1 MSPRLEEFLFAP
13 ANARSVAALRI
24 GLAAVA
30 AFAFYPYDTGALA
43 TLVQAPWLVHLYRD
57 VIQTK
62 TYWLLTMAALAAFA
76 AGLWSRPAGLLAALL
91 LAPYVPIQG
100 VMISR
105 YLLWFAVTA
114 LSLLCSDRRWALRSL
129 IGFPQ
134 RNDVGPTWPI
144 RLIQLQLST
153 LYLVNAIAKSSPG
166 YLSGGALAAMSTRL
180 PNFLVQCAD
189 GLFTLAGISIPLGIA
204 AAATVAIEY
213 CLAIGFWFP
222 RLRWPTAVLGAV
234 FHAGL
239 TRLITIAALDI
250 ASVALYAAFLLPV
263 RSPRARVASN
273 VASR

>member
-1 MSPRLEEFLFAP
+1 MSPRLEQFLFAP

-24 GLAAVA
+24 GVSAVA
-30 AFAFYPYDTGALA
+30 AFAFYPYDTGVLA
-43 TLVQAPWLVHLYRD
+43 TLVQAPWASQLYRD
-57 VIQTK
+57 LIQTQA
-62 TYWLLTMAALAAFA
+62 YWALTMAALAAFA

-105 YLLWFAVTA
+105 YLLWFTVAA

-129 IGFPQ
+129 IGFRQ

-180 PNFLVQCAD
+180 PNFLLQFD
-189 GLFTLAGISIPLGIA
+189 GGLFTLAGISIPLSIA
-204 AAATVAIEY
+204 AFGTVAIEY
-213 CLAIGFWFP
+213 SLALGFWFP
-222 RLRWPTAVLGAV
+222 RLRWPTAVLGTA

-239 TRLITIAALDI
+239 TRIITIAALDI

-263 RSPRARVASN
+263 SSPRT
-273 VASR
+273 SRSVE